1 MKAIVA
7 AVLGVASLAG
17 APALAADITL
27 EVPLLIENVPSAT
40 QVIMYCQITSSTR
53 STVGA
58 ISTIVRTQK
67 IVPIPEGGFNG
78 IIRFEFSGSHLAD
91 ADGYICTLGQM
102 NGVGPTGLSYATSPG
117 GNLTTFVRATGQSV
131 VRTVMR
137 VSGTLP

>member
-53 STVGA
+53 GVSGA

-67 IVPIPEGGFNG
+67 IVPISDGEFNG
-78 IIRFEFSGSHLAD
+78 IIRFEWSGSHLAD
-91 ADGYICTLGQM
+91 ADGYTCTLGQL
-102 NGVGPTGLSYATSPG
+102 NGVGPTGRGYATSPDG
-117 GNLTTFVRATGQSV
+117 DNDVFTQATGQNIH
-131 VRTVMR
+131 RAVMR